1 MSRTIRQKLG
11 PVKKRVK
18 GQVEEAKLLIKST
31 EEEPV
36 ETRIENLT
44 KIYSKLQ
51 KNLETLKSLENEY
64 TETAKSDKEEAK
76 KLDEDIEE
84 LTEFVLDADETLATI
99 EEFKESQK
107 HLEERELQK
116 NKLAQEK
123 EIEIKKLNDIREIEK
138 EKLEIEKAK
147 LSQQREFELERLN
160 KAMEAREK
168 EKLYQLD
175 IEKKNLKRKK
185 TSRKKNWN
193 WKK

>member
-18 GQVEEAKLLIKST
+18 GQVEEAKLLIEST

-36 ETRIENLT
+36 ETRIKNLT

-84 LTEFVLDADETLATI
+84 LTELVLDADETLATI

-107 HLEERELQK
+107 RLEKRELQK

-123 EIEIKKLNDIREIEK
+123 EIEIKKLNDIKEIEK
-138 EKLEIEKAK
+138 EKLEIEKVK
-147 LSQQREFELERLN
+147 PFCQ
-160 KAMEAREK
+160 
-168 EKLYQLD
+168 
-175 IEKKNLKRKK
+175 
-185 TSRKKNWN
+185 T
-193 WKK
+193 